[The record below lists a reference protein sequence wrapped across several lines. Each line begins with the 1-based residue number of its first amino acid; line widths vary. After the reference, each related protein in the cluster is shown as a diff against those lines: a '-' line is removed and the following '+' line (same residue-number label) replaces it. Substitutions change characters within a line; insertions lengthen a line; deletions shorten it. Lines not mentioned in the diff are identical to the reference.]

1 MFKKLDR
8 NAPCWCGS
16 GMKYKRCHAA
26 FDEKIE
32 AYAQQ
37 GHDVPS
43 HELIKTAEEIEKL
56 KESAKINI
64 AVLDYVAEHIKE
76 GMSTEEIDQLVYQ
89 KTTELGGIPATLGFE
104 GYPKSV
110 CTSINEVVCHGIPS
124 DEVILKSGDVINVDV
139 STIYNDFFSDSSRM
153 FCIGEVSPEKLKLV
167 QVTKQ
172 CVEIALK
179 EVKPWGFLGDMSQA
193 LHEHA
198 LKNGYTVVKEIGG
211 HGIGKAFHEEPYV
224 SHIGKRGTGML
235 LVPGM
240 VFTIEPM
247 VNMGTDEIFI
257 DEADDWTVYT
267 ADNLPS
273 AQWEIMVLVT
283 EDGSE
288 ILAY

>member
-1 MFKKLDR
+1 M
-8 NAPCWCGS
+8 
-16 GMKYKRCHAA
+16 
-26 FDEKIE
+26 FDEKID
-32 AYAQQ
+32 YLAQQ
-37 GHDVPS
+37 GHIVPS
-43 HELIKTAEEIEKL
+43 HDILKTAEEIGKL

-110 CTSINEVVCHGIPS
+110 CTSINEIVCHGIPS
-124 DEVILKSGDVINVDV
+124 DEVILKSGDIINVDV
-139 STIYNDFFSDSSRM
+139 STIYNGFFSDSSRM
-153 FCIGEVSPEKLKLV
+153 FCIGQVSPEKLKLV
-167 QVTKQ
+167 QVTKE
-172 CVEIALK
+172 CVEIGLK
-179 EVKPWGFLGDMSQA
+179 QVKPWGFLGDMSQA

-198 LKNGYTVVKEIGG
+198 LKNGYTIVKEIGG

-283 EDGSE
+283 ENGTE